1 MRFKVDCPH
10 CQAMLSV
17 PEKMHYKSIT
27 CPDCGGE
34 LEAISTE
41 TMRVSRQFIE
51 ELEEDLGDDVGV
63 TSLPRG
69 TRAESSGP

>member
-17 PEKMHYKSIT
+17 PEKMHYKTIT
-27 CPDCGGE
+27 CPDCGNV

-51 ELEEDLGDDVGV
+51 ELEEDLGEDVGV

-69 TRAESSGP
+69 DRPENSGP

>member
-17 PEKMHYKSIT
+17 PEKLHYKTVT

-41 TMRVSRQFIE
+41 TMRVSRQFLE
-51 ELEEDLGDDVGV
+51 ELEEDIGDEVGV
-63 TSLPRG
+63 TSLPRS
-69 TRAESSGP
+69 RRPENSGP